1 MSEYED
7 IMDEIQEPF
16 LSVKGE
22 LDVEGRWRVRTQ
34 VGHVLVSTVCLPR
47 LTFSPFRYETCLF
60 SQGPEEDVPQSLVV
74 DSYQD
79 KEQAEL
85 GHRRIVKQVAFVVE
99 VERKAENEL
108 NTTGINKEQEL
119 PELQGG
125 GGAGPETGC

>member
-1 MSEYED
+1 MSKYED
-7 IMDEIQEPF
+7 IMDEI
-16 LSVKGE
+16 KGE
-22 LDVEGRWRVRTQ
+22 WDVEGRWRVRTQ

-60 SQGPEEDVPQSLVV
+60 SRGPEEDDHQSLVV

-108 NTTGINKEQEL
+108 DTTGINKKQEL